1 MSEFSYIRAGEVSE
15 ALALLNQ
22 PGYTSRP
29 LAGSTDLILLLRNR
43 PGWCDRVVDITLI
56 PELHRITREG
66 DIVTIGAAA
75 TFTEILSNPII
86 QATAPLLVQACATVG
101 AVQIR
106 NVATIGG
113 NVANAAACADSLPA
127 LVCLDAVA
135 RVLVP
140 TQAFSWPVAE
150 LVVKPNQTIIPPGG
164 LLESLSYAVPAPGS
178 RSYFNK
184 LGRRKAM
191 AISRLTVAVLG
202 RVDEMGTIV
211 ETRIVTGSATPHI
224 CRLAEAEAVLV
235 GHQPSQALFTAA
247 GRTVADEMIRLSGRR
262 WSTEFKEPAVMAMT
276 AQALA
281 QIFDAQE
288 PEVA

>member
-1 MSEFSYIRAGEVSE
+1 MAEFSYIRAGHVSE
-15 ALALLNQ
+15 AVALLNQ

-29 LAGSTDLILLLRNR
+29 LAGSTDLILLLRNN
-43 PGWCDRVVDITLI
+43 PGLCDRVVDITLI
-56 PELHRITREG
+56 PELHRITRA
-66 DIVTIGAAA
+66 DNTVTIGSAA

-106 NVATIGG
+106 NMATMGG

-135 RVLVP
+135 RVLTP
-140 TQAFSWPVAE
+140 GQEFNWPVAE
-150 LVVKPNQTIIPPGG
+150 LVLRPNQTKLPAGG
-164 LLESLSYAVPAPGS
+164 LLESLSYTIPAAGS

-202 RVDEMGTIV
+202 RVNENGVIV
-211 ETRIVTGSATPHI
+211 ESRIVTGSATPRI
-224 CRLAEAEAVLV
+224 SRLAHAEAVLL
-235 GHQPSQALFTAA
+235 GQKPSQALFAA
-247 GRTVADEMIRLSGRR
+247 AARAVADEMIRLSGRR
-262 WSTEFKEPAVMAMT
+262 WSTEFKEPAVLAMT

-281 QIFDAQE
+281 QIFDTRVPA
-288 PEVA
+288 

>member
-1 MSEFSYIRAGEVSE
+1 VAEFSYVRAGEVSE

-22 PGYTSRP
+22 SGYTSRP
-29 LAGSTDLILLLRNR
+29 LAGSTDLVLLLRNR
-43 PGWCDRVVDITLI
+43 PDLCDRVVDITLI
-56 PELHRITREG
+56 PSLHRITKEG
-66 DIVTIGAAA
+66 NTVTIGAAA

-86 QATAPLLVQACATVG
+86 QATAPLLVQACSTVG

-127 LVCLDAVA
+127 LVCLEAVA
-135 RVLVP
+135 HVLTP
-140 TQAFSWPVAE
+140 AQEWIWPVAE
-150 LVVKPNQTIIPPGG
+150 LVVRPNQTIIPPGG
-164 LLESLSYAVPAPGS
+164 LLESLSYTVPAPGS

-184 LGRRKAM
+184 LGRRRAM

-202 RVDEMGTIV
+202 RVNEEGVIV

-224 CRLAEAEAVLV
+224 CRLASAETVLL
-235 GHQPSQALFTAA
+235 GQKPSPALFTTA
-247 GRTVADEMIRLSGRR
+247 GRAVADEMIRLSGRR

-276 AQALA
+276 AHALA
-281 QIFDAQE
+281 QVFDTQGAG
-288 PEVA
+288 

>member
-1 MSEFSYIRAGEVSE
+1 MAEFSYVRAGQVSE

-22 PGYTSRP
+22 AGYTNRL
-29 LAGSTDLILLLRNR
+29 LAGSTDLMLLLRNR
-43 PGWCDRVVDITLI
+43 PGLCDRVVDITLI
-56 PELHRITREG
+56 PELHRITRQG
-66 DIVTIGAAA
+66 NTVTIGAAA

-86 QATAPLLVQACATVG
+86 QETAPVLAQACATVG

-106 NVATIGG
+106 NMATIGG

-135 RVLVP
+135 RVLTP
-140 TQAFSWPVAE
+140 EREFTWPVAE
-150 LVVKPNQTIIPPGG
+150 LVLKPNQTIIPPGA
-164 LLESLSYAVPAPGS
+164 LLESLGYEIPAPGS

-202 RVDEMGTIV
+202 RVNENGTIV

-224 CRLAEAEAVLV
+224 CRLAHAEAVLL
-235 GHQPSQALFTAA
+235 GQKPSQALFNAA
-247 GRTVADEMIRLSGRR
+247 GRAVANEMIRLSGLR
-262 WSTEFKEPAVMAMT
+262 WSTEFKEPAIIAMT

-281 QIFDAQE
+281 QIFDTREA
-288 PEVA
+288 A

>member
-1 MSEFSYIRAGEVSE
+1 MAEFSYVRAGQVSE

-29 LAGSTDLILLLRNR
+29 LAGSTDLLLLLRNR
-43 PGWCDRVVDITLI
+43 PDLCDRVVDITLI

-66 DIVTIGAAA
+66 NTVTIGAAA
-75 TFTEILSNPII
+75 TFTEVLSNPII
-86 QATAPLLVQACATVG
+86 QGTAPLLVQACATVG
-101 AVQIR
+101 GVQIR
-106 NVATIGG
+106 NIATIGG

-135 RVLVP
+135 RVLIP
-140 TQAFSWPVAE
+140 AQEFTWPVAE

-164 LLESLSYAVPAPGS
+164 LLESLSYSIPASGS

-202 RVDEMGTIV
+202 RVDENGTIV

-224 CRLAEAEAVLV
+224 CRLTHAEAVLL
-235 GHQPSQALFTAA
+235 GQKPSQALFTAA
-247 GRTVADEMIRLSGRR
+247 GRAVADEMIRLSGLR
-262 WSTEFKEPAVMAMT
+262 WSTEFKEPAVIAMT
-276 AQALA
+276 AHALA
-281 QIFDAQE
+281 QIFDTREA
-288 PEVA
+288 A

>member
-1 MSEFSYIRAGEVSE
+1 MAEFSYVRAGQVSE

-43 PGWCDRVVDITLI
+43 PDLCDRVVDITLI
-56 PELHRITREG
+56 PELHRITCEG
-66 DIVTIGAAA
+66 NTVVIGAAA

-135 RVLVP
+135 RVRIP
-140 TQAFSWPVAE
+140 GQEFTWPVAE
-150 LVVKPNQTIIPPGG
+150 LVVKPNQTVIPPGG
-164 LLESLSYAVPAPGS
+164 LLESLSYTVPAPGS

-202 RVDEMGTIV
+202 RVNENGIIV
-211 ETRIVTGSATPHI
+211 ETRIVTGSATPRI
-224 CRLAEAEAVLV
+224 ARLTRAEDVLL
-235 GHQPSQALFTAA
+235 GQKPSRALFSAA
-247 GRTVADEMIRLSGRR
+247 GRAVADEMIRLSGLR
-262 WSTEFKEPAVMAMT
+262 WSTEFKEPAVIAMT
-276 AQALA
+276 AQALER
-281 QIFDAQE
+281 IFDVREAG
-288 PEVA
+288 